1 MILFLDVE
9 GICHPPDMVLLV
21 SQQGKGLSFTGV
33 NSGKLST
40 EEENR
45 LAEMGDLLKGTEA
58 AMC

>member
-1 MILFLDVE
+1 ME
-9 GICHPPDMVLLV
+9 GRLHPPDTVLLV
-21 SQQGKGLSFTGV
+21 PQQGKGLSFTGV

-58 AMC
+58 ALC